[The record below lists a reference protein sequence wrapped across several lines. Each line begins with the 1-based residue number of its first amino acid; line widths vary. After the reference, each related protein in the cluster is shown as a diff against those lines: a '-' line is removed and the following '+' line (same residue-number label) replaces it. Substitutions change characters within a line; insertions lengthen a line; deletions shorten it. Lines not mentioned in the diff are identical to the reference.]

1 MDKLKSANY
10 YSVLPK
16 SLLKFF
22 VMKKFKLKL
31 FLMSA
36 LLLTLSSGLLFYK
49 NIFISEPAQTKN
61 KNLFE
66 ELHYLDLKINELMA
80 IERRHLDIKN
90 EDVGEN
96 FKLAQNHIHD
106 LIFIILDLHH
116 NNQEIK
122 NSIRK
127 IETYFTEKSKT
138 ITNFQKTINELR
150 HSLNSLMPLLTE
162 LHTKKIKFSLDGH
175 DLSNETMSDILIY
188 LLIPSKDN
196 ELKLL
201 EDKKILT
208 QVIAIAATPE
218 PLLQEY
224 SNTLDEIILLNNDI
238 EEIFIN
244 IKQKS
249 INDEMSFVSNYFQ
262 ESLKNQTDQGQSF
275 LILVFITIIFYI
287 ASIIIIFRK
296 L

>member
-1 MDKLKSANY
+1 
-10 YSVLPK
+10 
-16 SLLKFF
+16 
-22 VMKKFKLKL
+22 MKKFKLKL

-127 IETYFTEKSKT
+127 IETYFTEKSET
-138 ITNFQKTINELR
+138 ITKFQKTINELR
-150 HSLNSLMPLLTE
+150 RSLNSLMPLLTE

-208 QVIAIAATPE
+208 QVIAIASTPE

-224 SNTLDEIILLNNDI
+224 SNTLDEIIILNNDI

-287 ASIIIIFRK
+287 TSIIIIFRK